1 MTIAETIDSS
11 FTIQNHSYS
20 IIEEKESY
28 LLKTIHI
35 PKSEVFSYAFLGGMW
50 YSKNHFGFS
59 EDTISL
65 PYPFTSYYTLKILD
79 KKIDDIL
86 SKSAIYVKM
95 PVFVIQF
102 SNTCYL
108 TKFDPY
114 IHIHD
119 KDIFPFIQLKESEK
133 SYDISFYLD
142 TSYTIKQK
150 EHAWLGRGKKSKIH
164 HHLKKEDTFNFFTE
178 TSEINSW
185 QKGIFSGMNTYL
197 KQKGN
202 NGLKKAPKEVFS
214 QAKHALWRS
223 YDHMRGT
230 FLQLPWRD
238 TLGFTFVNSSY
249 SLTSYE
255 AVRLNYFSHWYQQ
268 TKDEDFARWMKK
280 ICEIFINPAMH
291 TTSQKKGTGII
302 WYNMTTLT
310 KKGLS
315 GYFYMDTGY
324 SGYPGGQ
331 ATIDLHLLEYLRR
344 YPHSEL
350 EKLVHHSLQYIIS
363 TQKED
368 GSWPMAIKQQGLLK
382 FRPEKLH
389 TFTTHGGTA
398 EATRALLKGSVF
410 FNDDEM
416 NAAAKKGLLFLMDEN
431 PICYNGLRDIG
442 IMEPE
447 AFSAVSIIDVFLD
460 AYEQTNEEKYLHYAK
475 TYAAYTIPW
484 IYQWGT
490 AHLPFMFNF
499 HPISASITPRLSPY
513 ETAWIISTFYR
524 LAKHTQES
532 LWTSL
537 NKELYNHVITH
548 ISSTGGLSE
557 GIFPQ
562 GFTGFK
568 PLPMEQT
575 FATVELMKSAET
587 LMDTPCSIV
596 KTNKEHHTS
605 IDDSFHLEKDNSI
618 LSFYKGNELLL
629 CFDASKATITH
640 LASVQLN
647 EIGITFSFYRKEL
660 KSGIKR
666 KMKQHLRGN
675 YGKFLIGAIDARY
688 VLSGVKAPEPLTD
701 IQLDL
706 IKNHVIS
713 SDITVVSNNNATVTI
728 HTSVHRIQII
738 LHFSTSKDTLLVDLS
753 IQVSVKAHDLSTKQL
768 VLFPVIGAKPDKISD
783 EQIEFD
789 GFFLSGDLSKRIQ
802 KESFIAINQTLE
814 SNWTHGGLCE
824 KKFLI
829 TLPLEKK

>member
-1 MTIAETIDSS
+1 MTITETIGSS
-11 FTIQNHSYS
+11 FNMQNDSYS
-20 IIEEKESY
+20 IIDEKEHY

-35 PKSEVFSYAFLGGMW
+35 LKSEVFSYAFLGGMW

-59 EDTISL
+59 EDDISL
-65 PYPFTSYYTLKILD
+65 PYPFTTYYTLKILD
-79 KKIDDIL
+79 KKIDEIL

-102 SNTCYL
+102 SDTCYL

-114 IHIHD
+114 ITIH
-119 KDIFPFIQLKESEK
+119 KQDIFPFIQLRESEK

-164 HHLKKEDTFNFFTE
+164 HPLKKGDTFTFSTKTNE
-178 TSEINSW
+178 VESWDQGILSEM
-185 QKGIFSGMNTYL
+185 KGYL
-197 KQKGN
+197 KTKEN
-202 NGLKKAPKEVFS
+202 NELKKSPKEVFF

-223 YDHMRGT
+223 YDHLRGT

-268 TKDEDFARWMKK
+268 TNDEVFARWMKK

-291 TTSQKKGTGII
+291 TTPHKQGTGIV

-344 YPHSEL
+344 YPRPEL
-350 EKLVHHSLQYIIS
+350 EKLVRQSLQYIIS

-398 EATRALLKGSVF
+398 EAIRALLNGSEF
-410 FNDDEM
+410 FNDDTM
-416 NAAAKKGLLFLMDEN
+416 NAAAKKGLMFLMDEN

-460 AYEQTNEEKYLHYAK
+460 AYEQTNKENYLHYAK

-490 AHLPFMFNF
+490 PQLSFMFNF

-513 ETAWIISTFYR
+513 ETAWVISTYHR

-532 LWTSL
+532 IWTTL
-537 NKELYNHVITH
+537 NKELYNHVTSH

-557 GIFPQ
+557 GVFPK

-587 LMDTPCSIV
+587 LMDKPRSMV
-596 KTNKEHHTS
+596 KTNKEHHKS
-605 IDDSFHLEKDNSI
+605 IDDSFQLKKDNDI
-618 LSFYKGNELLL
+618 LSFYKENELLL
-629 CFDASKATITH
+629 RFDASKATITH
-640 LASVQLN
+640 LASVPLD

-666 KMKQHLRGN
+666 KMKQILRGN

-713 SDITVVSNNNATVTI
+713 SDIILVSNNIATVTI
-728 HTSVHRIQII
+728 HTSVHRIQIT
-738 LHFSTSKDTLLVDLS
+738 LDFSTSIDTLMIDLF
-753 IQVSVKAHDLSTKQL
+753 IQVAVKTHDLSTKQL

-783 EQIEFD
+783 GRIDFN
-789 GFFLSGDLSKRIQ
+789 GFCLSGDLSKRIQ

-829 TLPLEKK
+829 TLPLDKK